1 MNNTAVTVRDLT
13 PPPGAVR
20 ARMGELYRELR
31 LLRRLKRLAE
41 QARQSNAPADAAK
54 EGLHDN

>member
-1 MNNTAVTVRDLT
+1 MNETAVTVRDLT

-41 QARQSNAPADAAK
+41 QARQSNASAEAAK
-54 EGLHDN
+54 EVPHDN